1 VLVLASFI
9 LTTKASDFMSA
20 KERDNEIAPQGL
32 ILIFPSLKKGEA
44 GGGSQINKTFL
55 GKTKSFGEL

>member
-9 LTTKASDFMSA
+9 LTTKASDFISA
-20 KERDNEIAPQGL
+20 KERDSHLALEVL
-32 ILIFPSLKKGEA
+32 ILIFPSLKKGGA

-55 GKTKSFGEL
+55 GKTKSFGER